1 MAYYD
6 VLNVSLDNLA
16 YALAQTTT
24 YPVVTDPRQINA
36 PCIFIDAPTWTAINW
51 NVLQIEYP
59 VKVIGSGPGD
69 LYAMRQILEVCSS
82 LVTEQ
87 TGATTGRPATAVI
100 GGTEMPCYDVTI
112 TVEAS
117 AN

>member
-1 MAYYD
+1 MPYQD
-6 VLNVSLDNLA
+6 VLNNALDDLA
-16 YALAQTTT
+16 FALQQTTT

-51 NVLQIEYP
+51 NVVQIDYP

-69 LYAMRQILEVCSS
+69 LYAMRQIMATCSG
-82 LVTEQ
+82 LITAQ
-87 TGATTGRPATAVI
+87 TGIMSGRPATAVV
-100 GGTEMPCYDVTI
+100 GGTEMPCYDCTI